1 MLICLTATGI
11 GCSRTGPRASVTG
24 TVKYKNE
31 PVKAGTVYF
40 VYEQGGM
47 YQCDLKPDGSFQF
60 MDVPTGNVK
69 VVVQTETFN
78 PDQKPQSY
86 TQKQKDV
93 AKGYGKNMKEYDERM
108 GKGAGESKDASSG
121 LSKEQK
127 EALAK
132 VYVKIPEKYRN
143 ESTTP
148 LTYTVDRG
156 RRVKDFDLSD

>member
-1 MLICLTATGI
+1 MLICLTAAFF
-11 GCSRTGPRASVTG
+11 GCSPAGPRASVTG
-24 TVKYKNE
+24 TVRYNNQ

-47 YQCDLKPDGSFQF
+47 YQCDLKSDGSFQF
-60 MDVPTGNVK
+60 MDVPIGNVK

-86 TQKQKDV
+86 TKKQKDV
-93 AKGYGKNMKEYDERM
+93 AKGYDKNMKEYDERM
-108 GKGAGESKDASSG
+108 GKGGGENKDAATV
-121 LSKEQK
+121 LSKEQR

-132 VYVKIPEKYRN
+132 VYVRIPEKYRN
-143 ESTTP
+143 ETTTP

-156 RRVKDFDLSD
+156 RRSKDFDLSD